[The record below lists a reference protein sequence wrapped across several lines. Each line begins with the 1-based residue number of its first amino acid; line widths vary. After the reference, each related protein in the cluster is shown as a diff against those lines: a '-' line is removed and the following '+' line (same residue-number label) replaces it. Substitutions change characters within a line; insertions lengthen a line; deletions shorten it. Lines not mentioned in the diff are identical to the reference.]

1 MRQKIL
7 YIIWGCLYIL
17 CVGLGTLTNRSEAG
31 SWILTVIALLFYVPG
46 GILLY
51 DSLKANDRV
60 GLIRIRVISLC
71 SLVLTMVLLVAN
83 IASVKGSVELGNALY
98 DILLLVS
105 APMLCSK
112 WWALTLFALACMLFI
127 SFPRLWRSKPKKKL
141 KG

>member
-51 DSLKANDRV
+51 DSLGFRMQRTDAFAAYENQYDRAME
-60 GLIRIRVISLC
+60 
-71 SLVLTMVLLVAN
+71 VLRGVL
-83 IASVKGSVELGNALY
+83 
-98 DILLLVS
+98 
-105 APMLCSK
+105 
-112 WWALTLFALACMLFI
+112 
-127 SFPRLWRSKPKKKL
+127 PREDWLRLQARSEA
-141 KG
+141 